1 MTNPFDK
8 FDPQDQAGGNAFDKF
23 DGDAEP
29 KARGI
34 TGMARDMAAWGVK
47 GAIGL
52 VEAPVGI
59 ADIFTGG
66 RVGKA
71 LENEGGAVGF
81 RPKQAREAVNDWHS
95 EATKDA
101 QRKFQEAEGI
111 GGKFQAAIQNPSN
124 IVGAVA
130 ESLPATFGGSVAAR
144 GLLGATRLGQAG
156 AKATAAAEAAGLSAQ
171 ASRAAGAAASQRAA
185 TIAGAAGEG
194 ITMAGS
200 QAEAI
205 RQETKDGLLTPA
217 QAGIAAATGVIG
229 GLTGGM
235 SGRFANKLGV
245 GDADTMLAQGAK
257 GLSKQNADEAAAA
270 AANPLVQQAA
280 KSVPRQVIEGAITE
294 GLLEELPQS
303 VAEQLLQ
310 NLALDKPWS
319 EGLDDA
325 IVLGVL
331 SGGAMGAGAAGFR
344 GITRPGEAAPGAA
357 PSAGPAPAP
366 IPPGAGPDWTTE
378 AGAAGPG
385 APAAAPI
392 QPTDGNGIPYEN
404 TRIVPEWDTQPGVA
418 TAPLAGSIDMPE
430 QAREFDTGDLE
441 LQQPA
446 PVKPS
451 EAMGLNPNAGALSA
465 AAVQAVDSGASDAL
479 QAAAAQAQTAE
490 QAARAPVP
498 TKAQAEEIDLADIA
512 DPYERAYYES
522 FFADAEDAQ
531 IGPEVKT
538 WLQDDTNIPD
548 LDAASSASDEDFL
561 RALGANDQEITD
573 AIASIA
579 SQPSRPQ
586 EDAQSL
592 AGAQANEPADTRQ
605 GAGEA
610 ARTQGGQ
617 VDAGAR
623 GEADADISGVDRP
636 GLDDA
641 GRGAADTGAGMPETG
656 GQPGAIARAP
666 DAGNAQ
672 AAAVGGSGAV
682 NDALSDGAAPKN
694 LKEGLAAIRAKRAE
708 EQAAQAGV
716 NPQAEPGISQ
726 AEPGI
731 SQAEPG
737 IDPGI
742 SQVDP
747 GISQV
752 EPGISQVEPGISQ
765 TEPGISQT
773 EPGSQV
779 VDGAASPYYAPVGDI
794 RAVVAKQIPDMTD
807 AEIGAAIAHYG
818 PDHKRTGKLQKEQAR
833 RAAVSPQQGATNG
846 TQADQAQQTEA
857 QRAQEP
863 SPAGNAPAAP
873 AAPTSPKQAKAIE
886 LVNAGK
892 AFFFSKQKADAFIA
906 YNSLTGTH
914 AVEQEGRS
922 FHVRAAAAASSA
934 QGLSPTAA
942 KSGEAARRLGQISA
956 VLSSGGYVQGAELRS
971 INGMTM
977 MRLNDD
983 ELGGVPK
990 EAFRSPPSPQQMQ
1003 AAATA
1008 GANTPAKENAD
1019 APLSANAE
1027 ATMDAAPAPKPAPV
1041 KPSVK
1046 ARIEAARQTR
1056 ADHFAPGNIVKSYSG
1071 HDRVVSYNPP
1081 PKEGGNWSVTVQA
1094 VVKQGDAWVDAPN
1107 ESQRTHSTQPGE
1119 RELKVG
1125 PVEKAQAKAADAKA
1139 PASLVQAAKDN
1150 GKLEIVTV
1158 GDKKPAPAQKGI
1170 ALAGWTPETG
1180 DQGNT
1185 IWTKTANSELYTAT
1199 LDPAASTME
1208 VTVLVGVVDSQIAS
1222 FKVESSEQAA
1232 RMASEAVARDVAE
1245 TKAEKKKPAPAQ
1257 EAAGRHEHAGLKIYP
1272 IKVKVGGEVVA
1283 KWAVQTLV
1291 NAEREKNGE
1300 RQLGGDPIAD
1310 TLDGAKALAE
1320 GEIEGW
1326 KRLEEYRAD
1335 MAALDEKKKE
1345 SGAIAKSKKDANKGK
1360 SIVERARDARL
1371 DSTTNIHPSFGLGT
1385 GSKRESMQMAVAQD
1399 RLIEV
1404 AMVRDE
1410 AAKKRDKALIV
1421 SGRNLPTGNVN
1432 YPGVKEYFEAAGR
1445 LKANDYEKPEYRVF
1459 NGRDSS
1465 GSFYRISKTEYDYAQ
1480 GLIAGDLA
1488 MAKLQATA
1496 TPAAAKKPLT
1506 KDQASLNAE
1515 IDERVKEAIK
1525 DQEALGILVD
1535 RANAKI
1541 KENVAAR
1548 AAAMAQSQQEVAG
1561 QDAKGTYEREP
1572 IVAAPGTRIVKT
1584 ESRLEIDPDG
1594 GKIAMRERPTQVA
1607 PTKIA
1612 PAKAQADPATDD
1624 LDAMFDDVL
1633 AEEVAKGAPDGSVS
1647 YGIARTE
1654 LAPEFM
1660 TAEEAAKQSRGP
1672 AASEAWKNEGKSPA
1686 ELVEERAE
1694 ALGNDLMAQIAEE
1707 AAQQDFAPSDIP
1719 AAVRMWAEE
1728 NNVPADSLRRGVLMA
1743 IGQYGLSDGRIKQI
1757 KTALNLARNA
1767 AEAGTQTP
1775 AKTAQPAASAK
1786 DGTVSLPKA
1795 VPEAIEDDMRKQKA
1809 RVSRMK
1815 TQAAANGL
1823 DLEGRKAAQLKVAA
1837 AEATMRKM
1845 RLSIFDAEGAAPA
1858 KAPIQTDEALTPEDG
1873 AATESEGQGAEDV
1886 RFSRSTK
1893 PGPTFSPAARMQ
1905 AVQAVEKTANAI
1917 RNAWANGPQVVVAFD
1932 MKDPVVPESARRADL
1947 KQRSGG
1953 ARGAPEGFYYRG
1965 KVYLIASK
1973 LNTVND
1979 AARVLF
1985 HEALGHHGLR
1995 GAFGKEMDGV
2005 LNQVATMRR
2014 AQVDAKIK
2022 EYGLRGVNALDRRAA
2037 AEEVLAEMAQTTPEI
2052 GFVKRAIAAIR
2063 NWLRANVPGFKS
2075 LAMTDNDI
2083 IEAFILPARRFVE
2096 RGPGGQGGGVRIEPT
2111 MGAFSRA
2118 TDQTQTDADEMLP
2131 AKNIRPL
2138 NRVEDKKK
2146 FEALVKGMA
2155 RDGWTG
2161 RPVLVWKN
2169 GKKNQALTG
2178 SHRIAAAR
2186 KVGIDVPVVF
2196 VSNDAAKWEDPN
2208 GMFTT
2213 FQDAIDDQRQSSFLD
2228 KAGDAKA
2235 ANLMAQEDV
2244 DDDWQSVNQAN
2255 PDIRFSRAKVEGVA
2269 ARMGDAIK
2277 SVTATNIKE
2286 RAGWKMTDW
2295 LGMGLQ
2301 ALGRRQLV
2309 DIYGDVLPLDEYN
2322 RLSAQMEADKNDMG
2336 AGADKL
2342 ATAWGK
2348 LKDERQ
2354 LAELMHD
2361 ATLAQI
2367 DPDKALVDGDDRMQ
2381 YRMLRGR
2388 FEALL
2393 PEAQQV
2399 YRDARAAYKEHHA
2412 NVRAAIKERI
2422 ERSELKGGRK
2432 ADLLKRMDDELFK
2445 SVKGVYF
2452 PLSRFGR
2459 YVVAVKGADGKV
2471 QSVGRA
2477 ETKPEA
2483 EALRRTMLTAFPQS
2497 QGYKVDRVILSKEFI
2512 ATRDSVGRG
2521 FMTELYK
2528 VLDKQDMDAAQR
2540 AELEDTL
2547 GQLYLSALPD
2557 LSWAKHGIH
2566 RKGTP
2571 GFSQDARRAYA
2582 QNMFHGARYLAKL
2595 RYSDLMQDELTAMQE
2610 HTDNW
2615 RDVDGFN
2622 QNNAQRV
2629 VDEFNKRHE
2638 SMMNPK
2644 GNPVSTALTSL
2655 GFVFHLG
2662 LSPASAMVNLSQT
2675 ALVAYPVMGA
2685 KWGFGKAGAALLKA
2699 SEQALKGKND
2709 ITASLTADERLAY
2722 DEAVRSGT
2730 IDVTMAHD
2738 LAGIAQGEDA
2748 GVMWKIRPVMKAASF
2763 MFHHAERFNRQ
2774 VTFVAAYRLARE
2786 AGSDHASA
2794 FADATKA
2801 TYDGHFDYSSGNR
2814 PRIMQGNVAKVVTL
2828 FKQYGQNMVYTLS
2841 RNAYQSVQGTE
2852 AEKKEARKVFA
2863 GLLVSHGLAAGALGL
2878 PMVTTLLAA
2887 ASMLG
2892 GDDDEPWDAKAA
2904 LQNLLADTFGQKT
2917 AEVMAH
2923 GLSRLTPWDV
2933 SGRVGLD
2940 RLILPDVQEGLE
2952 GQRLGEAA
2960 MTAALGPVAGIG
2972 VNMLKGLQQISEGQ
2986 FERGLES
2993 MLPTAL
2999 RGPLKAVR
3007 YANEGVQDKSGISIL
3022 DSVSPAAVAG
3032 QALGFSP
3039 SSARNAQEGKS
3050 AILAHDRALGERRQ
3064 ELLTKIA
3071 RATMA
3076 KDEETKAEAREEI
3089 KRFNEKNPG
3098 RRINPN
3104 HVMASVRGRQKRIDQ
3119 AQDGVY
3125 LSKNRRD
3132 AMEAG
3137 RFALAG

>member
-34 TGMARDMAAWGVK
+34 TGMARDMAAWGLK

-52 VEAPVGI
+52 VEAPVGV
-59 ADIFTGG
+59 ADIVTGG

-71 LENEGGAVGF
+71 LENEGGAFGF
-81 RPKQAREAVNDWHS
+81 RPKQAREAANDWHS

-101 QRKFQEAEGI
+101 QRKFQEADGI
-111 GGKFQAAIQNPSN
+111 GGKLQAAIQNPSN

-130 ESLPATFGGSVAAR
+130 ESLPSMAGGAVAAR

-194 ITMAGS
+194 TMMAGS

-205 RQETKDGLLTPA
+205 RQETPDGLLTPG
-217 QAGIAAATGVIG
+217 QAGIAALTGGIG
-229 GLTGGM
+229 GLIGGA

-498 TKAQAEEIDLADIA
+498 TKAQAEGIDLADIA

-548 LDAASSASDEDFL
+548 LDAASNASDEDFL

-682 NDALSDGAAPKN
+682 NDALSNGAAPKN

-731 SQAEPG
+731 SQVEPG
-737 IDPGI
+737 I
-742 SQVDP
+742 SH
-747 GISQV
+747 QV

-765 TEPGISQT
+765 IEPG
-773 EPGSQV
+773 PQV

-807 AEIGAAIAHYG
+807 AEIGAAIDHYG
-818 PDHKRTGKLQKEQAR
+818 PDHARTGKLQKEQAR
-833 RAAVSPQQGATNG
+833 RAA
-846 TQADQAQQTEA
+846 
-857 QRAQEP
+857 
-863 SPAGNAPAAP
+863 
-873 AAPTSPKQAKAIE
+873 
-886 LVNAGK
+886 
-892 AFFFSKQKADAFIA
+892 
-906 YNSLTGTH
+906 
-914 AVEQEGRS
+914 
-922 FHVRAAAAASSA
+922 
-934 QGLSPTAA
+934 
-942 KSGEAARRLGQISA
+942 
-956 VLSSGGYVQGAELRS
+956 
-971 INGMTM
+971 
-977 MRLNDD
+977 
-983 ELGGVPK
+983 
-990 EAFRSPPSPQQMQ
+990 
-1003 AAATA
+1003 
-1008 GANTPAKENAD
+1008 
-1019 APLSANAE
+1019 
-1027 ATMDAAPAPKPAPV
+1027 PAPKPAPV
-1041 KPSVK
+1041 NPSVK
-1046 ARIEAARQTR
+1046 ARIEAARQAR

-1125 PVEKAQAKAADAKA
+1125 PVEKAQAKAADAKD

-1158 GDKKPAPAQKGI
+1158 GDKKPAPEQKGI
-1170 ALAGWTPETG
+1170 ALAGWAPETG

-1283 KWAVQTLV
+1283 KWAVQTLG

-1345 SGAIAKSKKDANKGK
+1345 SDAIAKSKKDANKGK

-1541 KENVAAR
+1541 KENAAAR
-1548 AAAMAQSQQEVAG
+1548 AAAMEQSQQEVAG

-1612 PAKAQADPATDD
+1612 PAKAQADPA
-1624 LDAMFDDVL
+1624 
-1633 AEEVAKGAPDGSVS
+1633 
-1647 YGIARTE
+1647 
-1654 LAPEFM
+1654 
-1660 TAEEAAKQSRGP
+1660 
-1672 AASEAWKNEGKSPA
+1672 
-1686 ELVEERAE
+1686 
-1694 ALGNDLMAQIAEE
+1694 
-1707 AAQQDFAPSDIP
+1707 
-1719 AAVRMWAEE
+1719 
-1728 NNVPADSLRRGVLMA
+1728 
-1743 IGQYGLSDGRIKQI
+1743 
-1757 KTALNLARNA
+1757 
-1767 AEAGTQTP
+1767 
-1775 AKTAQPAASAK
+1775 
-1786 DGTVSLPKA
+1786 
-1795 VPEAIEDDMRKQKA
+1795 
-1809 RVSRMK
+1809 
-1815 TQAAANGL
+1815 
-1823 DLEGRKAAQLKVAA
+1823 
-1837 AEATMRKM
+1837 
-1845 RLSIFDAEGAAPA
+1845 
-1858 KAPIQTDEALTPEDG
+1858 KAPIQTDEALTPEG
-1873 AATESEGQGAEDV
+1873 GEATESEGQEGAEDV

-1932 MKDPVVPESARRADL
+1932 MQDPVVPESARRADL

-1995 GAFGKEMDGV
+1995 GAFGKSLDGV

-2037 AEEVLAEMAQTTPEI
+2037 AEEVLAELAQSRPEI
-2052 GFVKRAIAAIR
+2052 GFVKRAVAAIR
-2063 NWLRANVPGFKS
+2063 TWLRENVPGFS
-2075 LAMTDNDI
+2075 DLNLSDDEI
-2083 IEAFILPARRFVE
+2083 VRSFILPARNWVE
-2096 RGPGGQGGGVRIEPT
+2096 RRQSAKLGDAGPAAVQRGGDRALWDAKKLTDILEGAAFREKGLRGLEIPQQRVVLSIVARAIHNRKVFDGVVQLVPVDVMNNLTGQEGSSNGLLDDPAMFQNLAIINSDNSVPKVVDEASALVRATAFVAAKQLGRSGQRGFPAGFIPTMEAFKTQLAASMSADAGIAAKGKATLANMIGLAGKRFSATGAGKIQDRHVVTPTSDGVLGAGDVGASSVPPILSGTGENTSFFSRGSDAVRPGDVYRSENGWAITVMRTFPGGNAEVRMQGKGLRLSTFKTGELKAMQKIGRADYLDGAYSTPQSLIDLAKNESTAPDSGGA
-2111 MGAFSRA
+2111 AFSRA
-2118 TDQTQTDADEMLP
+2118 TDQTQTEAFKKWFAGSKVVDAEGKPLRVFHGTKADIQQFQLQDGTPDHGQGFFFTSSSSVASNYAGTNADGANTQAVESAMAKLDEQGMKGLYQAMKNRRVTMDWYGYDEAESLDENRLLMQENVSGLDPDEDGDHTALLTAAQFLGLP
-2131 AKNIRPL
+2131 AYRTSPNAAVMPVFLAMKNPLEINAGGAEFHDETQADWIRQA
-2138 NRVEDKKK
+2138 KKEGK
-2146 FEALVKGMA
+2146 
-2155 RDGWTG
+2155 DGVIVRSYVDGGGFSGGDFRGWGRHDVYIAFRPEQIKSATG
-2161 RPVLVWKN
+2161 NL
-2169 GKKNQALTG
+2169 GTY
-2178 SHRIAAAR
+2178 
-2186 KVGIDVPVVF
+2186 
-2196 VSNDAAKWEDPN
+2196 DP
-2208 GMFTT
+2208 
-2213 FQDAIDDQRQSSFLD
+2213 
-2228 KAGDAKA
+2228 
-2235 ANLMAQEDV
+2235 E
-2244 DDDWQSVNQAN
+2244 N
-2255 PDIRFSRAKVEGVA
+2255 PDIRFSRASASGVA
-2269 ARMGDAIK
+2269 ARMGEAIK
-2277 SVTATNIKE
+2277 SVSMQSIKNQA
-2286 RAGWKMTDW
+2286 RYKKSDW
-2295 LGMGLQ
+2295 LGLGLQ
-2301 ALGRRQLV
+2301 ALGRRQIV
-2309 DIYGDVLPLDEYN
+2309 DIYGKDLPQLSSYN
-2322 RLSAQMEADKNDMG
+2322 KLAAQMEADKNEVG
-2336 AGADKL
+2336 AEADQL
-2342 ATAWGK
+2342 AQRWGK
-2348 LKDERQ
+2348 VKDEKA

-2367 DPDKALVDGDDRMQ
+2367 DPDKPYEDGDDKAKFTILSKR
-2381 YRMLRGR
+2381 YKALTD
-2388 FEALL
+2388 EAR
-2393 PEAQQV
+2393 QV
-2399 YRDARAAYKEHHA
+2399 YRDARAGYENHHA
-2412 NVRAAIKERI
+2412 KVREAIKQRI
-2422 ERSELKGGRK
+2422 MRSELTGGRR
-2432 ADLLKRMDDELFK
+2432 ADLLNRMDDEFFK
-2445 SVKGVYF
+2445 KTKGVYF
-2452 PLSRFGR
+2452 PLARFGQ
-2459 YVVAVKGADGKV
+2459 YVVAVRGPDGKIA
-2471 QSVGRA
+2471 SVNRA
-2477 ETKPEA
+2477 ETMA
-2483 EALRRTMLTAFPQS
+2483 EAQALRASLIQAFPPS
-2497 QGYKVDRVILSKEFI
+2497 SGHEVIRPTLSKEFI
-2512 ATRDSVGRG
+2512 ASRDAVGRG
-2521 FMTELYK
+2521 FMTELYGA
-2528 VLDKQDMDAAQR
+2528 LDGVDMGAAER

-2547 GQLYLSALPD
+2547 GQLYLSSLPD

-2571 GFSQDARRAYA
+2571 GFSQDARRAFA
-2582 QNMFHGARYLAKL
+2582 QNMFHGGRYLAKL
-2595 RYSDLMQDELTAMQE
+2595 RYSDLMQTEITDMQKMADDWKE
-2610 HTDNW
+2610 AEDFDQPT
-2615 RDVDGFN
+2615 
-2622 QNNAQRV
+2622 AQRV
-2629 VDEFNKRHE
+2629 VDEMQKRHE
-2638 SMMNPK
+2638 SLMNPK
-2644 GNPVSTALTSL
+2644 SNPLSSALTSL
-2655 GFVFHLG
+2655 GFVFFLG
-2662 LSPASAMVNLSQT
+2662 LSPASALVNLSQT
-2675 ALVAYPVMGA
+2675 ALVAYPVMAA
-2685 KWGFGKAGAALLKA
+2685 KWGFDKSATALLKA
-2699 SEQALKGKND
+2699 SKQTAAGKND
-2709 ITASLTADERLAY
+2709 ITGSLTAEERAAY
-2722 DEAVRSGT
+2722 DEAVRAGT

-2738 LAGIAQGEDA
+2738 LAGIAQGEDS
-2748 GVMWKIRPVMKAASF
+2748 GVMWKIRPVMRWASF

-2774 VTFVAAYRLARE
+2774 VTFIAAYRLAKD
-2786 AGSDHASA
+2786 AG
-2794 FADATKA
+2794 ADAKAAFEQATEA
-2801 TYDGHFDYSSGNR
+2801 TYQGHFDYSSGNR
-2814 PRIMQGNVAKVVTL
+2814 PRVMQGNTAKVLLL
-2828 FKQYGQNMVYTLS
+2828 FKQYGQNMVYTLGRS
-2841 RNAYQSVQGTE
+2841 AQQAIQGETP
-2852 AEKKEARKVFA
+2852 AARREARRA
-2863 GLLVSHGLAAGALGL
+2863 LSGLLVMHGLGAGALGL
-2878 PMVTTLLAA
+2878 PLVTTLLAV
-2887 ASMLG
+2887 ASMIG
-2892 GDDDEPWDAKAA
+2892 GGEDEPWDAKVA
-2904 LQNLLADTFGQKT
+2904 LQNTMADLFGQKP
-2917 AEVMAH
+2917 AEVMMH
-2923 GLSRLTPWDV
+2923 GLSRLTPWDI

-2952 GQRLGEAA
+2952 GQRLAESA

-2972 VNMLKGLQQISEGQ
+2972 VNILKGVQDMGNGQ
-2986 FERGLES
+2986 FGRGLEG
-2993 MLPTAL
+2993 MLPSAV
-2999 RGPLKAVR
+2999 RNGVKAIR
-3007 YANEGVQDKSGISIL
+3007 YANDGAKDKSGIVIK
-3022 DSVSPAAVAG
+3022 DEVNPAEVIG

-3039 SSARNAQEGKS
+3039 SSVRNASEGKS
-3050 AILAHDRALGERRQ
+3050 AVLNLDRELGRRRSH
-3064 ELLTKIA
+3064 LLTEFANARRDGNADAVKEAQQAIA
-3071 RATMA
+3071 
-3076 KDEETKAEAREEI
+3076 K
-3089 KRFNEKNPG
+3089 FNEKNPG
-3098 RRINPN
+3098 RRITIPQM
-3104 HVMASVRGRQKRIDQ
+3104 MASVRARQRRIDQ
-3119 AQDGVY
+3119 AKDGLY
-3125 LSKNRRD
+3125 LPKSRADARD
-3132 AMEAG
+3132 AG
-3137 RFALAG
+3137 RFAAEQ